1 MQRWLICAA
10 VVVMLAAAGVTCR
23 YARQAR
29 KPSTDGQDE
38 QAGESAAADESTDA
52 DDQPLLHWRIGTIC
66 IDPGHG
72 GRDSGT
78 VAGNETLEKTIA
90 LDIAKRVVHGLE
102 ANGAVVVMTR
112 ADDRFVA
119 LEERVRICN
128 AAGAGLFLSIHANG
142 FYSPDAHGFELYYLG
157 DDSVPEA
164 GRAAEHIRRA
174 LAHRVEARD
183 RGVRRADFTV
193 LSQTACP
200 AVLVEVGYLSN
211 EAECAR
217 LLDESYRQQLADAI
231 VAGLVEFGAEPVKK
245 PDKEQDE

>member
-1 MQRWLICAA
+1 MQRWLICLAGVFILAASGVDCRSARHGREPRADGHETPADAA
-10 VVVMLAAAGVTCR
+10 VDESAEA
-23 YARQAR
+23 
-29 KPSTDGQDE
+29 DE
-38 QAGESAAADESTDA
+38 QRRI
-52 DDQPLLHWRIGTIC
+52 QWRIGTIC

-78 VAGNETLEKTIA
+78 AGDDETAEKAIT
-90 LDIAKRVVHGLE
+90 LDIAKRVVQGLE

-112 ADDRFVA
+112 TDDRFVA
-119 LEERVRICN
+119 LEDRVHTCN

-157 DDSVPEA
+157 DDSAPEA

-174 LAHRVEARD
+174 LASGVDARD

-193 LSQTACP
+193 LSQTTCP

-211 EAECAR
+211 RAECAR
-217 LLDESYRQQLADAI
+217 LRDEAYRQQLADAI
-231 VAGLVEFGAEPVKK
+231 VAGIVEFGTVRIDEP
-245 PDKEQDE
+245 DEEQDE